1 LRSEGGITS
10 RIEALIS
17 PIIADMGFVLVR
29 VRYMSGGR
37 PTLQIM
43 AERPDGSMSVED
55 CVQVSRAMSAVL
67 DVEDP
72 IVGEYTLEVSSPGL
86 DRPLVRPEDYLRF
99 KGAEAKIELLRLLNG
114 RKRFRGKLGGL
125 EIGAGSEAVII
136 EEDNGARTILPFQL
150 IDEAKLVLTDELI
163 ARSLKGGAPDA
174 PLEEGAEVEM
184 KERKARQRK
193 NRERS

>member
-1 LRSEGGITS
+1 
-10 RIEALIS
+10 
-17 PIIADMGFVLVR
+17 
-29 VRYMSGGR
+29 
-37 PTLQIM
+37 M